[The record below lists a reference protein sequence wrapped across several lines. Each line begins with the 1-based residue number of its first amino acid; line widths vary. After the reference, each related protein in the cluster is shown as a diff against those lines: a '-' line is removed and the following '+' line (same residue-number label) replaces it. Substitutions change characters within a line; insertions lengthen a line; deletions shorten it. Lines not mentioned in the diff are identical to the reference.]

1 MSRSR
6 IFLSYAIFIL
16 IGISASAPGVLVRAQ
31 MPEYGIDKATIA
43 LTFITFSIA
52 YAAGG
57 GLSGPL
63 LHRLGDRAALVLGT
77 GCFLTFALLIGLRPP
92 FAVLVAMQLIG
103 GFGAGMLDSVLNTQ
117 IARLPD
123 ATTPLNRLHA
133 FFGVGALIG
142 PALAAWQ
149 LDLGLHWTATWLTI
163 AVLLVP
169 LLVGAVVLTP
179 ARSVAA
185 DEHGGELAPSL
196 LRATLAH
203 RAVWIAGVFLLIYVG
218 AEVSIGNWGPS
229 LLAEDRG
236 QNVLIAGLAVSGYW
250 LGLTVGRFTLSP
262 LATRL
267 GYGPIGLTNACLA
280 GTALGTVVA
289 WAVPGAIGAGV
300 GLVLVGFFFGPFFPT
315 MVAVMPQ
322 LIRAGLMPTA
332 IGVVVAMAAIG
343 GALLPFVAG
352 ALADWQGIWSLLPY
366 TLVATGAMAACWW
379 RIAVRLG
386 PRVDA
391 DPAAA
396 GASARHPSTVD

>member
-1 MSRSR
+1 VSRSR

-31 MPEYGIDKATIA
+31 MPEYGVDKATIA
-43 LTFITFSIA
+43 LTFITFSVA
-52 YAAGG
+52 YAVAGAV
-57 GLSGPL
+57 SGPI
-63 LHRLGDRAALVLGT
+63 LHRLADRTTLALGT
-77 GCFLTFALLIGLRPP
+77 GCFLAYALLVATRPS
-92 FAVLVAMQLIG
+92 FAVLVVMQLIG

-142 PALAAWQ
+142 PALAGWQ
-149 LDLGLHWTATWLTI
+149 LDLGMHWTATWLT
-163 AVLLVP
+163 VGLLLVP
-169 LLVGAVVLTP
+169 VLVGVLVLTP
-179 ARSVAA
+179 ARSSAGEG
-185 DEHGGELAPSL
+185 EHGTELAPSL

-203 RAVWIAGVFLLIYVG
+203 RAVWIAGTYLLIYVG

-236 QNVLIAGLAVSGYW
+236 QNVLIAALAVSGYW

-280 GTALGTVVA
+280 GTVLGTVVA
-289 WAVPGAIGAGV
+289 WAVPGAVGAGI
-300 GLVLVGFFFGPFFPT
+300 GLVMVGFFFGPFFPT
-315 MVAVMPQ
+315 MIAVMPQ

-332 IGVVVAMAAIG
+332 IGVVVSMAATG

-366 TLVATGAMAACWW
+366 TLLMTAAMGACWW
-379 RIAVRLG
+379 RIAVRLTPQPATVG
-386 PRVDA
+386 A
-391 DPAAA
+391 D
-396 GASARHPSTVD
+396 R